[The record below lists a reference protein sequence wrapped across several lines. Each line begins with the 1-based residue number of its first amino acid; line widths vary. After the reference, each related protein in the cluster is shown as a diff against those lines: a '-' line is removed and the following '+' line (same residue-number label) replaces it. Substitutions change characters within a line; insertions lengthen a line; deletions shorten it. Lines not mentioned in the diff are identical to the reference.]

1 MKEGLE
7 VRLLGPPVVVRDGA
21 PVALPRSRKVI
32 TLLALLAL
40 DGVPHSRSR
49 LCDLLWDLPNDPRA
63 ELRWC
68 LSKLRAVVDQP
79 PRRRIVTKGNTLVA
93 LDLAG
98 VCFDCAEVQGER
110 VNATTEQLAQWA
122 RRFRGDLLEGCDVDG
137 GAELASWLA
146 AGRQRFR
153 ALRLAIVEELARRP
167 GPPEE
172 MARRVDEWL
181 QLAPFDERAQRH
193 FEDDAGL
200 GKLAC
205 FHPCVVTIRL
215 GIGVIANPRAVAGAQ
230 FVEVVIPVR
239 AEAEGIADERAQQGA
254 CGTVFK

>member
-79 PRRRIVTKGNTLVA
+79 ARRRIVTKGNTLVA

-110 VNATTEQLAQWA
+110 VNATSEPEARSEASRRIDEGGVIGILEDGRPGKSGYDDYIFGLPHSGIAVWRVFEAGDVDELADRDLEIERA
-122 RRFRGDLLEGCDVDG
+122 RREGRK
-137 GAELASWLA
+137 ASLSMD
-146 AGRQRFR
+146 
-153 ALRLAIVEELARRP
+153 I
-167 GPPEE
+167 
-172 MARRVDEWL
+172 
-181 QLAPFDERAQRH
+181 PF
-193 FEDDAGL
+193 
-200 GKLAC
+200 
-205 FHPCVVTIRL
+205 
-215 GIGVIANPRAVAGAQ
+215 
-230 FVEVVIPVR
+230 
-239 AEAEGIADERAQQGA
+239 
-254 CGTVFK
+254 